1 MLEDL
6 SVPCFINY
14 YFSLEQSCFFF
25 FCVYHSVY
33 SLTILLIMIKYITAV
48 KMTLRNKSFKSRGQQ
63 VQWSGDTCCCAQ
75 ELLTADLYGELAMC
89 LPCFECF
96 TCINLSVPLPLF
108 IVEGRRG
115 TESFNNRSLCSIY
128 HILLLVCLASPFK
141 GKDSVWCSFVPWSLA
156 GSWPNR
162 KPHAVS
168 ENTAQA
174 TGLLP

>member
-1 MLEDL
+1 M
-6 SVPCFINY
+6 
-14 YFSLEQSCFFF
+14 
-25 FCVYHSVY
+25 
-33 SLTILLIMIKYITAV
+33 
-48 KMTLRNKSFKSRGQQ
+48 
-63 VQWSGDTCCCAQ
+63 
-75 ELLTADLYGELAMC
+75 ADLYGQLALC

-96 TCINLSVPLPLF
+96 TCINLSVPLTLF

-115 TESFNNRSLCSIY
+115 TESFNNRSLFSIN

-162 KPHAVS
+162 NPPAVS

-174 TGLLP
+174 TGLLPSCSPGKSSVNTWFFSPSKANTFSKGRAVPQKNKPH